1 MTNTILDGQS
11 QLVELEK
18 SHDSLLIEQKY
29 TLTNTE
35 INIVTLESKLALAK
49 SELLYAENDTS
60 TTTISP
66 IEQEMT
72 DAFTLVESIYDQLY
86 TNIELINNTLSL
98 ENKNNSQYWAIGN
111 NNPTLKTQID
121 DLYTQVKQ
129 DRVDLIPVFAEL
141 KNKSNSL
148 SDVLIALDTMKK
160 IV

>member
-1 MTNTILDGQS
+1 
-11 QLVELEK
+11 
-18 SHDSLLIEQKY
+18 
-29 TLTNTE
+29 
-35 INIVTLESKLALAK
+35 
-49 SELLYAENDTS
+49 
-60 TTTISP
+60 
-66 IEQEMT
+66 MT